1 MVTLVAFYVS
11 GASFRFWPYFTNCTL
26 TGKKKKDALVW
37 EWASVYLD
45 ISVDDLVLVQ
55 VPEPLQDLSG
65 VEDDGRLL
73 QRAPFRP
80 QQRGQA
86 SWRKER
92 RSVQNLS

>member
-1 MVTLVAFYVS
+1 M
-11 GASFRFWPYFTNCTL
+11 
-26 TGKKKKDALVW
+26 
-37 EWASVYLD
+37 YLD